1 MTYHSSTCKYRAKKT
16 IVDGMVFDSRREAR
30 RYTELKSLE
39 MAGKIKDLNM
49 QVPFELIPAQR
60 EPDTIGK
67 RGGKIKG
74 KVLERAII
82 YKADFTYYELIDD
95 TWKYVVEDVKGVKTK
110 DYILKRK
117 MMLFFHDIRI
127 KEV

>member
-1 MTYHSSTCKYRAKKT
+1 
-16 IVDGMVFDSRREAR
+16 MVFDSRREAR

-39 MAGKIKDLNM
+39 RAGKIKDLNM

-60 EPDTIGK
+60 ESDTIGK

-74 KVLERAII
+74 KVLERAIV
-82 YKADFTYYELIDD
+82 YKADFTYYELVDD

-117 MMLFFHDIRI
+117 MMLFFHGIRI